1 LVRSAADSS
10 IPFPGLLDMTASV
23 PLIRLE
29 NVSRTFDNGAVVALS
44 DVRLSTYA
52 KDCVAILG
60 KSGSGKSTL
69 IHILSGC
76 DEATSGMVYW
86 RDAPV
91 RDQRT
96 WRMLRATQIGI
107 VFQEFHLLPTLT
119 AMENVELALMGKRIP
134 SRERK
139 RQAAELLERVG
150 LETRMRHL
158 PAALSGGERQ
168 RVAIARSIAN
178 KPSLLLA
185 DEPTGN
191 LDTANAA
198 SIMDLLLEIQQTH
211 GTALVLATHDE
222 NLAGRCRRRVMIKD
236 GRILDDRIGPQDTP
250 SADSKTGNAPMA
262 TTAQT
267 ADDNFESSAPADKG
281 KTVRAW
287 P

>member
-1 LVRSAADSS
+1 MMVCA
-10 IPFPGLLDMTASV
+10 

-29 NVSRTFDNGAVVALS
+29 NIRRTFDNGAVVALY
-44 DVRLSTYA
+44 DVSLLTYA
-52 KDCVAILG
+52 QDCVAILG

-86 RDAPV
+86 REEPV
-91 RDQRT
+91 RGQRI

-119 AMENVELALMGKRIP
+119 AIENVELALMERGVS

-139 RQAAELLERVG
+139 RRAAELLARVG

-178 KPSLLLA
+178 KPPLLLA

-222 NLAGRCRRRVMIKD
+222 SLAMRCRRRVMIKD
-236 GRILDDRIGPQDTP
+236 GRIVDDRIGPHDLPNANSDTDD
-250 SADSKTGNAPMA
+250 AAIA
-262 TTAQT
+262 TTGYT
-267 ADDNFESSAPADKG
+267 ADESSAP
-281 KTVRAW
+281 TENRRVRSRR
-287 P
+287 

>member
-1 LVRSAADSS
+1 
-10 IPFPGLLDMTASV
+10 MTASV

-29 NVSRTFDNGAVVALS
+29 NVGRTFDKGAVVALS
-44 DVRLSTYA
+44 DVSLSTYA
-52 KDCVAILG
+52 KDCVVISG

-76 DEATSGMVYW
+76 DEATCGMVYW
-86 RDAPV
+86 CDEPV
-91 RDQRT
+91 RDQRV

-119 AMENVELALMGKRIP
+119 AMENVELALMKKS

-139 RQAAELLERVG
+139 RRAAELLERVG

-158 PAALSGGERQ
+158 PSALSGGERQ

-191 LDTANAA
+191 LDTANTA

-211 GTALVLATHDE
+211 GTAA
-222 NLAGRCRRRVMIKD
+222 C
-236 GRILDDRIGPQDTP
+236 
-250 SADSKTGNAPMA
+250 
-262 TTAQT
+262 
-267 ADDNFESSAPADKG
+267 
-281 KTVRAW
+281 
-287 P
+287 

>member
-1 LVRSAADSS
+1 
-10 IPFPGLLDMTASV
+10 MTASV

-29 NVSRTFDNGAVVALS
+29 NISRTFDNGAVVALC
-44 DVRLSTYA
+44 DVSLSTYA

-76 DEATSGMVYW
+76 DEATCGMVYW
-86 RDAPV
+86 CDEPV
-91 RDQRT
+91 RDRRM

-119 AMENVELALMGKRIP
+119 AMENVELALMEKGIS

-139 RQAAELLERVG
+139 RRAAELLERVG

-198 SIMDLLLEIQQTH
+198 SIMDLLLEIQQTRSA
-211 GTALVLATHDE
+211 ALVLATHDE
-222 NLAGRCRRRVMIKD
+222 SVAARCRRRVTIKD
-236 GRILDDRIGPQDTP
+236 GRIDDDQIASQAP
-250 SADSKTGNAPMA
+250 SANTETDDCR
-262 TTAQT
+262 TAKDL
-267 ADDNFESSAPADKG
+267 ASKG
-281 KTVRAW
+281 K
-287 P
+287 

>member
-1 LVRSAADSS
+1 
-10 IPFPGLLDMTASV
+10 MTASV
-23 PLIRLE
+23 PLIRLV

-44 DVRLSTYA
+44 DARLSTYA

-76 DEATSGMVYW
+76 DEATCGMVYW
-86 RDAPV
+86 CDELV
-91 RDQRT
+91 RDQRM
-96 WRMLRATQIGI
+96 WRTLRATQIGI

-119 AMENVELALMGKRIP
+119 AMENVELALMEKGMS
-134 SRERK
+134 SRER
-139 RQAAELLERVG
+139 RRRAAELLTRVG

-158 PAALSGGERQ
+158 SAALSGGERQ

-178 KPSLLLA
+178 KPALLLA

-222 NLAGRCRRRVMIKD
+222 SLAVRCRRRVMIKD
-236 GRILDDRIGPQDTP
+236 GRIVDDRIGPQDTP
-250 SADSKTGNAPMA
+250 SANSKTDDAPIA
-262 TTAQT
+262 TTAHT
-267 ADDNFESSAPADKG
+267 ADDNLSLPPQQRLSG
-281 KTVRAW
+281 
-287 P
+287 

>member
-1 LVRSAADSS
+1 L
-10 IPFPGLLDMTASV
+10 IPFQGQLDMTACI
-23 PLIRLE
+23 PLIQLE
-29 NVSRTFDNGAVVALS
+29 NISRTFDNGAVVALC
-44 DVRLSTYA
+44 DVSFSTYA

-69 IHILSGC
+69 IHVLSGC
-76 DEATSGMVYW
+76 DEPTSGMVYW
-86 RDAPV
+86 RGEPV

-119 AMENVELALMGKRIP
+119 AMENVELALMEKGIS

-139 RQAAELLERVG
+139 RQAAEQLARVG
-150 LETRMRHL
+150 LETRMHHL

-185 DEPTGN
+185 NEPTGN

-222 NLAGRCRRRVMIKD
+222 SLAVQCRRRVMIKD
-236 GRILDDRIGPQDTP
+236 GRIVSDLMGPQDAP
-250 SADSKTGNAPMA
+250 SPSSETADAAIT
-262 TTAQT
+262 TTAHT
-267 ADDNFESSAPADKG
+267 ADDSLRLPPQRRPSG
-281 KTVRAW
+281 
-287 P
+287 

>member
-1 LVRSAADSS
+1 
-10 IPFPGLLDMTASV
+10 MTASV

-76 DEATSGMVYW
+76 DEATCGMVCW
-86 RDAPV
+86 CDEPV
-91 RDQRT
+91 RDQRM

-119 AMENVELALMGKRIP
+119 AMENVELALMEKGMS

-139 RQAAELLERVG
+139 RRAAELLTRVG

-178 KPSLLLA
+178 KPALLLA

-222 NLAGRCRRRVMIKD
+222 SLAVRCRRRVMIKD
-236 GRILDDRIGPQDTP
+236 GRIVDDRIGPQDTP
-250 SADSKTGNAPMA
+250 SANGKTDDAPIA
-262 TTAQT
+262 TTAHT
-267 ADDNFESSAPADKG
+267 ADDNLSLPPQQRLSG
-281 KTVRAW
+281 
-287 P
+287 